1 MYRVK
6 LIKPD
11 GTYEV
16 KRFRGRNES
25 ISEADSFIESGGSRA
40 YVSVDTPDGLKPTY
54 TRIGGQIVVD
64 MEDLPA
70 VKEV

>member
-11 GTYEV
+11 GAYEV

-25 ISEADSFIESGGSRA
+25 ISEADSFIESGGIRA
-40 YVSVDTPDGLKPTY
+40 DVFVDTPDGLKPTY
-54 TRIGGQIVVD
+54 TRSRNA
-64 MEDLPA
+64 EDLPA
-70 VKEV
+70 AKEV

>member
-16 KRFRGRNES
+16 KRFRGRNEA
-25 ISEADSFIESGGSRA
+25 IDEADRFVDSGGIQA

-54 TRIGGQIVVD
+54 TRIRGQIVVD

-70 VKEV
+70 VKEA

>member
-16 KRFRGRNES
+16 KRFRRRNES
-25 ISEADSFIESGGSRA
+25 ISEADDFINTGGSRA

-54 TRIGGQIVVD
+54 TRISGQIVVD
-64 MEDLPA
+64 MEDLP
-70 VKEV
+70 VEKEV

>member
-6 LIKPD
+6 LVKQD

-25 ISEADSFIESGGSRA
+25 ILEADSFIESGGSRA
-40 YVSVDTPDGLKPTY
+40 DVFVDTPDGLKPTY
-54 TRIGGQIVVD
+54 TRSRNV
-64 MEDLPA
+64 EDLPT

>member
-6 LIKPD
+6 LVKQD
-11 GTYEV
+11 GAYEV

-25 ISEADSFIESGGSRA
+25 IDEADRFVDSGGIRA
-40 YVSVDTPDGLKPTY
+40 DVFVDTPDGLKPTY
-54 TRIGGQIVVD
+54 TRSRTA
-64 MEDLPA
+64 EDLPA